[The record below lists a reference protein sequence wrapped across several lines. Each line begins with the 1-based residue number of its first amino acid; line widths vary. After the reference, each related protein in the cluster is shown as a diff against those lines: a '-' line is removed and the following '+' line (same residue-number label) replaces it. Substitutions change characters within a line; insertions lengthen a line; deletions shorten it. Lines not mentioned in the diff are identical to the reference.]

1 MGYLLVSPLRNWIS
15 EKPEKLLTPYLREGL
30 TVVEPGPGM
39 GFFTIPMAHKV
50 GKTGRVIAIDIQPK
64 MLESLRRR
72 ANEAGVE
79 KRIETRLV
87 QAESL
92 ELGDLIA
99 AVDFVLAF
107 AVVHEMLSVDLFFRQ
122 VSTALKTGGLLLLAE
137 PQGHVDASEWK
148 RELESANAAGLD
160 TQCHPRV
167 RRSRAA
173 LFRKT

>member
-1 MGYLLVSPLRNWIS
+1 
-15 EKPEKLLTPYLREGL
+15 
-30 TVVEPGPGM
+30 M

-50 GKTGRVIAIDIQPK
+50 GKTGRVIATDIQPK

-72 ANEAGVE
+72 AKEAGVE

-87 QAESL
+87 QVESL

-99 AVDFVLAF
+99 AVDFVLVF

-160 TQCHPRV
+160 TSVIRGFGAAGRRCSV
-167 RRSRAA
+167 RPSSPEDPQVRHAVKKWPSPPMNRAES
-173 LFRKT
+173 